1 MLYKVYGLVL
11 SYSVEFEMMAVNY
24 STYGADMKTYMD
36 AASDDHENVVVSRKG
51 EGRNVVIIS
60 EDTFNNLIENAYIRA
75 DYLNYSWLIESK
87 KQLEEGKV
95 REVKEEKEP

>member
-1 MLYKVYGLVL
+1 
-11 SYSVEFEMMAVNY
+11 MMAVNY

-87 KQLEEGKV
+87 KQLEEGKG
-95 REVKEEKEP
+95 REVKEV

>member
-1 MLYKVYGLVL
+1 MPYQVYGLVL

-95 REVKEEKEP
+95 REVKEV

>member
-1 MLYKVYGLVL
+1 
-11 SYSVEFEMMAVNY
+11 MMAVNY

-75 DYLNYSWLIESK
+75 DYLNYSWLIESN

-95 REVKEEKEP
+95 REVKEV

>member
-1 MLYKVYGLVL
+1 MLYQVYGLVL

-87 KQLEEGKV
+87 KRLEEGKV
-95 REVKEEKEP
+95 REVKEV

>member
-1 MLYKVYGLVL
+1 MLYQVYGLVL

-51 EGRNVVIIS
+51 EGRNVVINS

-95 REVKEEKEP
+95 REVKEV

>member
-1 MLYKVYGLVL
+1 MYGLVL
-11 SYSVEFEMMAVNY
+11 SYSVEFEVMAVNY

-95 REVKEEKEP
+95 REVKEV

>member
-1 MLYKVYGLVL
+1 
-11 SYSVEFEMMAVNY
+11 MMAVNY

-75 DYLNYSWLIESK
+75 DYLNYFWLIESK

-95 REVKEEKEP
+95 REVKEV

>member
-1 MLYKVYGLVL
+1 MLSKVYGLVL

-24 STYGADMKTYMD
+24 STYGAGMKTYMD

-87 KQLEEGKV
+87 KQLEKGKAQ
-95 REVKEEKEP
+95 EVKEP

>member
-1 MLYKVYGLVL
+1 MLYQVYGLVL

-51 EGRNVVIIS
+51 EGRNIVIIS

-95 REVKEEKEP
+95 REVKEV

>member
-1 MLYKVYGLVL
+1 MLYQVYGLVL

-87 KQLEEGKV
+87 KQLEEGKG
-95 REVKEEKEP
+95 REVKEV

>member
-1 MLYKVYGLVL
+1 
-11 SYSVEFEMMAVNY
+11 MMAVNY

-87 KQLEEGKV
+87 KRLEEGKV
-95 REVKEEKEP
+95 REVKEV

>member
-1 MLYKVYGLVL
+1 
-11 SYSVEFEMMAVNY
+11 MMAVNY

-75 DYLNYSWLIESK
+75 DYLSYSWLIESK

-95 REVKEEKEP
+95 REVKEV

>member
-1 MLYKVYGLVL
+1 
-11 SYSVEFEMMAVNY
+11 MMAVNY

-75 DYLNYSWLIESK
+75 DSANYSWLIESK
-87 KQLEEGKV
+87 KHLEEGKV
-95 REVKEEKEP
+95 REVKEL

>member
-95 REVKEEKEP
+95 REVKEV

>member
-1 MLYKVYGLVL
+1 
-11 SYSVEFEMMAVNY
+11 MMAVNY

-51 EGRNVVIIS
+51 EGRNVAIIS
-60 EDTFNNLIENAYIRA
+60 EDTFNNLIENACIRA

-95 REVKEEKEP
+95 REVKEV

>member
-1 MLYKVYGLVL
+1 MLYQVYGLVL

-60 EDTFNNLIENAYIRA
+60 EDTFKNLIENAYIRA

-95 REVKEEKEP
+95 REVKEV

>member
-1 MLYKVYGLVL
+1 MYGLVL

-75 DYLNYSWLIESK
+75 DYLNYS
-87 KQLEEGKV
+87 
-95 REVKEEKEP
+95 

>member
-1 MLYKVYGLVL
+1 MLYQVYGLVL

-36 AASDDHENVVVSRKG
+36 AVSDDHENVVVSRKG

-95 REVKEEKEP
+95 REVKEV

>member
-1 MLYKVYGLVL
+1 MYGLVL

-36 AASDDHENVVVSRKG
+36 VASDDHENVVVSRKG

-95 REVKEEKEP
+95 REVKEV

>member
-1 MLYKVYGLVL
+1 MYGLVL

-24 STYGADMKTYMD
+24 STYRADMKTYMD

-51 EGRNVVIIS
+51 EGGNVVIIS

-95 REVKEEKEP
+95 REVKEV

>member
-1 MLYKVYGLVL
+1 
-11 SYSVEFEMMAVNY
+11 MMAVNY

-60 EDTFNNLIENAYIRA
+60 EDTFNNLIENAYNRA

-95 REVKEEKEP
+95 REVKEV

>member
-1 MLYKVYGLVL
+1 MI
-11 SYSVEFEMMAVNY
+11 AVNY
-24 STYGADMKTYMD
+24 STLRADLKTYMD
-36 AASDDHENVVVSRKG
+36 AASDDYETVVVTRKG

-75 DYLNYSWLIESK
+75 DSANYSWLIESK

-95 REVKEEKEP
+95 REVKEL

>member
-1 MLYKVYGLVL
+1 
-11 SYSVEFEMMAVNY
+11 MMAVNY

-36 AASDDHENVVVSRKG
+36 AASDDHENVVVFRKG

-95 REVKEEKEP
+95 REVKEV

>member
-1 MLYKVYGLVL
+1 
-11 SYSVEFEMMAVNY
+11 MMAVNY

-51 EGRNVVIIS
+51 EGRDVVIIS

-87 KQLEEGKV
+87 KRLEEGKV
-95 REVKEEKEP
+95 REVKEV

>member
-1 MLYKVYGLVL
+1 M
-11 SYSVEFEMMAVNY
+11 
-24 STYGADMKTYMD
+24 
-36 AASDDHENVVVSRKG
+36 
-51 EGRNVVIIS
+51 IIS

-95 REVKEEKEP
+95 REVKEV

>member
-1 MLYKVYGLVL
+1 MYGLVL

-95 REVKEEKEP
+95 REVKEV

>member
-11 SYSVEFEMMAVNY
+11 SYSVEFEMMAVNH

-95 REVKEEKEP
+95 REVKEV

>member
-1 MLYKVYGLVL
+1 
-11 SYSVEFEMMAVNY
+11 MMAVNY

-95 REVKEEKEP
+95 REVKEV

>member
-1 MLYKVYGLVL
+1 
-11 SYSVEFEMMAVNY
+11 MMAVNY

-36 AASDDHENVVVSRKG
+36 AVSDDHENVVVSRKG

-95 REVKEEKEP
+95 REVKEV

>member
-1 MLYKVYGLVL
+1 MLYQVYGLVL

-36 AASDDHENVVVSRKG
+36 AASNDHENVVVSRKG

-95 REVKEEKEP
+95 REVKEV

>member
-1 MLYKVYGLVL
+1 MYGLVL
-11 SYSVEFEMMAVNY
+11 SYSVEFEVMAVNY

-51 EGRNVVIIS
+51 EDRNVVIIS

-75 DYLNYSWLIESK
+75 DYLNHSWLIESK
-87 KQLEEGKV
+87 KQLEEGKAQEV
-95 REVKEEKEP
+95 QEVKEP

>member
-1 MLYKVYGLVL
+1 MYGLVL

-87 KQLEEGKV
+87 KQLEEGKG
-95 REVKEEKEP
+95 REVKEV

>member
-1 MLYKVYGLVL
+1 MYGLVL

-87 KQLEEGKV
+87 KRLEEGKV
-95 REVKEEKEP
+95 REVKEV